1 MATNFF
7 PYSGRVSLT
16 EFRAVF
22 PVCNAIK
29 MAWQY
34 TFLSLALFDLS
45 SPPFS
50 PRHLSSS
57 SSSSL
62 SLVLYRRLFV
72 VLSLAPRVFR
82 VRLYR
87 AVNGEQKALGAH
99 APALSFSIYRLSSLV
114 LFSFFL
120 SFCPTRHA
128 DHRGPLSPTPR
139 NLQPPSVFRSSGSPI
154 RAADR
159 PAFSTTVKGEAAD
172 DQRDRRNQT
181 IKSLS
186 STELN
191 RDVPE

>member
-1 MATNFF
+1 M
-7 PYSGRVSLT
+7 
-16 EFRAVF
+16 
-22 PVCNAIK
+22 
-29 MAWQY
+29 
-34 TFLSLALFDLS
+34 
-45 SPPFS
+45 
-50 PRHLSSS
+50 
-57 SSSSL
+57 
-62 SLVLYRRLFV
+62 
-72 VLSLAPRVFR
+72 LSLAPRVFR

-159 PAFSTTVKGEAAD
+159 PAFSTTAKGEAAD

-191 RDVPE
+191 RDVPWSKTKRVLVIERKGRELFLPITSGDFLYSLLDG